1 MGAGVYT
8 AGLSRCR
15 PSAPETAGSGRS
27 TRRCGWTDPN
37 DPSRGFRLS
46 FNPFPGWADLNSM
59 LAFTLLVAFVSAYL
73 CAVLVL
79 GVMAVRIDD
88 SHRFVRLVVETRR
101 LRRQFAAPLDA
112 AKRQAESR
120 EPFMEV

>member
-1 MGAGVYT
+1 
-8 AGLSRCR
+8 
-15 PSAPETAGSGRS
+15 
-27 TRRCGWTDPN
+27 
-37 DPSRGFRLS
+37 
-46 FNPFPGWADLNSM
+46 M
-59 LAFTLLVAFVSAYL
+59 LAFALLVAFGSAYL

-88 SHRFVRLVVETRR
+88 SHRFVKLVVETRR

-112 AKRQAESR
+112 AKKRAESN

>member
-1 MGAGVYT
+1 V
-8 AGLSRCR
+8 
-15 PSAPETAGSGRS
+15 AGSGRS
-27 TRRCGWTDPN
+27 TDRCGWTDPN

-46 FNPFPGWADLNSM
+46 LNLFPGRADLNFM
-59 LAFTLLVAFVSAYL
+59 LAFALLVAFVSAYL

-112 AKRQAESR
+112 AKKQAESR